1 MADLGATFVDAE
13 IAKTEKELKAVYNKA
28 YKDIL
33 QKQKDFNEKYKV
45 KEEKK
50 LKQVASGQM
59 TQEEFD
65 HWKKGQVF
73 QSKQWENKKK
83 QILETI
89 YKTNEIATGIVNGKT
104 HNVFAFNANYTAYDL
119 EHGAGVNFG
128 FELYDEATVVNLI
141 KNDPQLL
148 PKWKIDQPKDYV
160 WNQKKLNRQV
170 NLGIIEGESL
180 DKIANRLSDA
190 LTAQNFNKMR
200 TFARTA
206 MTGAQ
211 NSGRQIRLE
220 EAKGLGIKLKKEWMA
235 TLDSHTRINHRE
247 LDGQKVDTDK
257 EFEVGGMKIR
267 YPGDPQAHPSMV
279 YNCRCT
285 MVGDLENYPA
295 TYDRY
300 DNIDGKRIKGMTY
313 KEWEEAKKKG
323 DDISPI
329 PLTYSQIGLYKQSGD
344 LLDLFKDKKMSALY
358 NEMKA
363 TDTKAANQFYGEL
376 KKMGKP
382 SEVWQGYIDGKL
394 PDDQLKAIDDMLQKY
409 ADSAGLLKK
418 TPDVKE
424 LFKGKK
430 MSNVYNEMKEV
441 DKTAANQFYNE
452 LKAMGKPSEIWQ
464 QYMDG
469 TLDKNTADK
478 ITALLEQ
485 YASKANTVTSPVKD
499 IADVAKDVVDTT
511 KVAAKTVDNIK
522 DIKTLEDAQEA
533 LKKAQEAVNQA
544 GADKKFVGI
553 WKDPVTYADYESKK
567 ADIAA
572 KKQYYLDKIAEF
584 ESKGITNNQLK
595 QYLKDLE
602 EFEANGQAYSDLL
615 KNLEDAKKKVADLS
629 PKPQIKDTKT
639 LEEAQEALKK
649 AQEAVNS
656 IPNKKFT
663 LLWKEDVTYADYESK
678 KADIPTKKQYYMDKI
693 AKAEAEGNSISAS
706 IFKNHLK
713 NLEEFETNGEAYS
726 DLFKNLKDAKK
737 KVSEFHITGKMF
749 NADSFDDVVKK
760 AAHDFDDVEKADH
773 FHRKYL
779 DSIWD
784 KLTDEEKYGVWEYTR
799 NSNPMNK
806 SLSGYHDGW
815 SRMNFVGL
823 DKTDWGHEDSWR
835 SLPSAFQK
843 YGKDGHATY
852 HKAITDT
859 TKAIEKS
866 SLPEAVTLVRGSDK
880 SGFAGM
886 IEGDLFSFSE
896 AEKLLKKPVNKI
908 KEALEGQIIQNHA
921 FTSTGIA
928 SGTGFDGEVAY
939 RIYAPK
945 GTHGIYAEPQ
955 SYYGDTVGSNA
966 KLYKKGQS
974 YSSIGSEAEVILQR
988 GTEFRITNVE
998 KDEGTLIIEMEVV
1011 AQPDY
1016 FKYGDEDTFN
1026 AGKTR
1031 HKK

>member
-1 MADLGATFVDAE
+1 MADLGATFTDAE

-65 HWKKGQVF
+65 HWKKGQIF
-73 QSKQWENKKK
+73 QGKQWEGKKK
-83 QILETI
+83 QILGTI
-89 YKTNEIATGIVNGKT
+89 YKTNEVATGIVNGKT

-128 FELYDEATVVNLI
+128 FELYDETTVVNLI

-190 LTAQNFNKMR
+190 LVTQNFNKMR

-220 EAKGLGIKLKKEWMA
+220 EAKKLGINLKKEWMA
-235 TLDSHTRINHRE
+235 TLDAHTRINHRE
-247 LDGQKVDTDK
+247 LDGQKVEMD
-257 EFEVGGMKIR
+257 ESFEIKGIKIR
-267 YPGDPQAHPSMV
+267 YPGDPLAPPAMV

-285 MVGDLENYPA
+285 MVGDLTNYPA

-344 LLDLFKDKKMSALY
+344 LLDLFKDKKMSNLY

-382 SEVWQGYIDGKL
+382 SEVWQGYINGKL
-394 PDDQLKAIDDMLQKY
+394 PDDQLKAIDDMLQNY
-409 ADSAGLLKK
+409 ADNAGLLKK

-424 LFKGKK
+424 LFKDKK

-441 DKTAANQFYNE
+441 DKKAANQFYNE
-452 LKAMGKPSEIWQ
+452 LKGMGKPSEIWQ

-469 TLDKNTADK
+469 TLDKDASDK

-485 YASKANTVTSPVKD
+485 YASKSNAATSAVKD
-499 IADVAKDVVDTT
+499 AIDTAKDVLGKAPDPAPIKDLFGDTT
-511 KVAAKTVDNIK
+511 IDYSKYGNEEIYNILSGYKDYDDFLMGSSLSDNNAVMAFFGNFSNYQDEIDKAINEIKNLEKNKIATAA
-522 DIKTLEDAQEA
+522 KTLEDAQEA
-533 LKKAQEAVNQA
+533 LKKAQEAVNKS
-544 GADKKFVGI
+544 GADKQFFGI

-567 ADIAA
+567 AGIAA
-572 KKQYYLDKIAEF
+572 KKQYYVDQIAKAEANGWTV
-584 ESKGITNNQLK
+584 KADILK
-595 QYLKDLE
+595 DFLKDLE
-602 EFEANGQAYSDLL
+602 EFETNGQAYSDLL
-615 KNLEDAKKKVADLS
+615 KNLEDAKKKVVDLS
-629 PKPQIKDTKT
+629 PKPQIK
-639 LEEAQEALKK
+639 A
-649 AQEAVNS
+649 
-656 IPNKKFT
+656 
-663 LLWKEDVTYADYESK
+663 
-678 KADIPTKKQYYMDKI
+678 
-693 AKAEAEGNSISAS
+693 
-706 IFKNHLK
+706 
-713 NLEEFETNGEAYS
+713 
-726 DLFKNLKDAKK
+726 
-737 KVSEFHITGKMF
+737 TGKIF
-749 NADSFDDVVKK
+749 SADAFDEKTKK
-760 AAHDFDDVEKADH
+760 AAHNFTNRREADN
-773 FHRKYL
+773 FHRQYL

-784 KLTDEEKYGVWEYTR
+784 NLSNEEKYGIWEYTR

-815 SRMNFVGL
+815 SRSDFIGL

-835 SLPSAFQK
+835 SLPSVFSK
-843 YGKDGHATY
+843 YGKGGHATY

-866 SLPEAVTLVRGSDK
+866 ALPEGVKLVRGSDK
-880 SGFAGM
+880 NGFAGM
-886 IEGDLFSFSE
+886 IEGDLFSFDQ
-896 AEKLLKKPVNKI
+896 AKNLLNKPESTIKK
-908 KEALEGQIIQNHA
+908 ALEGQVIQNHA

-928 SGTGFDGEVAY
+928 SGTGFGGDVAY

-945 GTHGIYAEPQ
+945 GTHAIYAEPQ
-955 SYYGDTVGSNA
+955 SYFGNTISGA
-966 KLYKKGQS
+966 QLYKKGQS
-974 YSSIGSEAEVILQR
+974 YSGVGGEAEVILQR
-988 GTEFRITNVE
+988 GTEFRITNVT
-998 KDEGTLIIEMEVV
+998 KSGSQITVEMEVV

-1016 FKYGDEDTFN
+1016 FKFGDEDTFN

>member
-1 MADLGATFVDAE
+1 MADLGATFTDAE
-13 IAKTEKELKAVYNKA
+13 IVKTEKELKAVYNKA

-65 HWKKGQVF
+65 HWKKGQIF
-73 QSKQWENKKK
+73 QGKQWEGKKK
-83 QILETI
+83 QILGTI
-89 YKTNEIATGIVNGKT
+89 YKTNEVATGIVNGKT

-160 WNQKKLNRQV
+160 WNQKKLNRQI

-190 LTAQNFNKMR
+190 LVTQNFNKMR

-220 EAKGLGIKLKKEWMA
+220 EAKKLGINLKKEWMA
-235 TLDSHTRINHRE
+235 TLDAHTRINHRE
-247 LDGQKVDTDK
+247 LDGQKV
-257 EFEVGGMKIR
+257 EMEESFEIKGIKIR
-267 YPGDPQAHPSMV
+267 YPGDPLAPPAMV

-285 MVGDLENYPA
+285 MVGDLTNYPA

-323 DDISPI
+323 DDISPV

-344 LLDLFKDKKMSALY
+344 LLNLFKDKKMSNLY
-358 NEMKA
+358 NEMKT

-409 ADSAGLLKK
+409 ADNAGLLKK

-424 LFKGKK
+424 LFKDKK

-441 DKTAANQFYNE
+441 DKKAANQFYNE
-452 LKAMGKPSEIWQ
+452 LKGMGKPSEIWQ

-469 TLDKNTADK
+469 TLDKSAADK

-485 YASKANTVTSPVKD
+485 YASKANTATSAVTDAIGTAKDVLGKTPDPTPVKD
-499 IADVAKDVVDTT
+499 IKS
-511 KVAAKTVDNIK
+511 
-522 DIKTLEDAQEA
+522 LEDAQEA
-533 LKKAQEAVNQA
+533 LKKAQEAVNKA
-544 GADKKFVGI
+544 GADKKFIGI
-553 WKDPVTYADYESKK
+553 WKDEVTYADYEAKK
-567 ADIAA
+567 AGIAA
-572 KKQYYLDKIAEF
+572 KKDYYEKQIKKFQANIDAGIDDTKI
-584 ESKGITNNQLK
+584 LK
-595 QYLKDLE
+595 KMQGYLADLE

-615 KNLEDAKKKVADLS
+615 KNLEDIKKKVADLS
-629 PKPQIKDTKT
+629 PKPQIK
-639 LEEAQEALKK
+639 A
-649 AQEAVNS
+649 
-656 IPNKKFT
+656 
-663 LLWKEDVTYADYESK
+663 
-678 KADIPTKKQYYMDKI
+678 
-693 AKAEAEGNSISAS
+693 
-706 IFKNHLK
+706 
-713 NLEEFETNGEAYS
+713 
-726 DLFKNLKDAKK
+726 
-737 KVSEFHITGKMF
+737 TGKIF
-749 NADSFDDVVKK
+749 SADAFDEKTKK
-760 AAHDFDDVEKADH
+760 AAHNFTNKREADN
-773 FHRKYL
+773 FHRQYL

-784 KLTDEEKYGVWEYTR
+784 NLNDEEKYGIWEYTR

-815 SRMNFVGL
+815 SRSDFIGL

-835 SLPSAFQK
+835 SLPSAFKK
-843 YGKDGHATY
+843 YGKDGHVTY

-866 SLPEAVTLVRGSDK
+866 ALPEGVKLVRGSDK
-880 SGFAGM
+880 NGFAGM
-886 IEGDLFSFSE
+886 IEGDLFSFNQAKDLLNKSE
-896 AEKLLKKPVNKI
+896 GEIKK
-908 KEALEGQIIQNHA
+908 ALEGQVIQNHA

-928 SGTGFDGEVAY
+928 SGTGFGGEVAY
-939 RIYAPK
+939 RIYAPT
-945 GTHGIYAEPQ
+945 GTHAIYAEPQ
-955 SYYGDTVGSNA
+955 SYFGDTVGSSA

-974 YSSIGSEAEVILQR
+974 YSGVGSEAEVILQR
-988 GTEFRITNVE
+988 GTEFRITNVT
-998 KDEGTLIIEMEVV
+998 KSGSKITVEMEVV
-1011 AQPDY
+1011 SQPDY
-1016 FKYGDEDTFN
+1016 FKFGDEDTFN

>member
-1 MADLGATFVDAE
+1 MADLGATFTDAE

-33 QKQKDFNEKYKV
+33 QKQKDFNEKYKI

-73 QSKQWENKKK
+73 QGKQWENKKK
-83 QILETI
+83 QILGTI
-89 YKTNEIATGIVNGKT
+89 YKTNDVATEIVNGKT

-160 WNQKKLNRQV
+160 WNQKKLNRQI

-180 DKIANRLSDA
+180 DKIANRLGDA
-190 LTAQNFNKMR
+190 LVTQNFNKMR

-257 EFEVGGMKIR
+257 EFEVDGMKIR

-344 LLDLFKDKKMSALY
+344 LLNLFKDKKMSNLY
-358 NEMKA
+358 NEMKT
-363 TDTKAANQFYGEL
+363 TDTKAANQFYSEL

-424 LFKGKK
+424 LFKDKK

-441 DKTAANQFYNE
+441 DKKAANQFYSE
-452 LKAMGKPSEIWQ
+452 LKGMGKPSEVWQ
-464 QYMDG
+464 QYIDG
-469 TLDKNTADK
+469 TLDKDTADK

-485 YASKANTVTSPVKD
+485 YASKANTATSAVTDAIGAAKDVLGKAPDPAPVKD
-499 IADVAKDVVDTT
+499 LFDDKLFNNPDDLSDPFYDWYWDEKISSKIKGFPSAPEVWEMYKNGTLPGDVSDKLDDLLTAYAKDHGLIKDVVDTT
-511 KVAAKTVDNIK
+511 KAAAKTVEKVK

-533 LKKAQEAVNQA
+533 LKKAQEAVNKS
-544 GADKKFVGI
+544 GADKQFFGI
-553 WKDPVTYADYESKK
+553 WKDTVTYADYESKK

-572 KKQYYLDKIAEF
+572 KKQYYVDQIAKAEANGWTV
-584 ESKGITNNQLK
+584 KADTLK
-595 QYLKDLE
+595 DFLKDLE
-602 EFEANGQAYSDLL
+602 EFETNGQAYSDLL
-615 KNLEDAKKKVADLS
+615 KNLEDAKKKVSDLS
-629 PKPQIKDTKT
+629 PKPQIK
-639 LEEAQEALKK
+639 A
-649 AQEAVNS
+649 
-656 IPNKKFT
+656 
-663 LLWKEDVTYADYESK
+663 
-678 KADIPTKKQYYMDKI
+678 
-693 AKAEAEGNSISAS
+693 
-706 IFKNHLK
+706 
-713 NLEEFETNGEAYS
+713 
-726 DLFKNLKDAKK
+726 
-737 KVSEFHITGKMF
+737 TGKIF
-749 NADSFDDVVKK
+749 NADAFDEKTKK
-760 AAHDFDDVEKADH
+760 AAHNFTDRREADK

-784 KLTDEEKYGVWEYTR
+784 DLSNEEKYGIWEYTR

-815 SRMNFVGL
+815 SRSDFIGL

-835 SLPSAFQK
+835 SLPSVFKK
-843 YGKDGHATY
+843 YGKDGHVTY

-866 SLPEAVTLVRGSDK
+866 ALPEGVKLVRGSDK
-880 SGFAGM
+880 NGFAGM
-886 IEGDLFSFSE
+886 IEGDLFSFDQAKNILNKSE
-896 AEKLLKKPVNKI
+896 SEIKK
-908 KEALEGQIIQNHA
+908 ALEGQVIQNHA

-928 SGTGFDGEVAY
+928 SGTGFGGEVAY

-945 GTHGIYAEPQ
+945 GTHAIYAEPQ
-955 SYYGDTVGSNA
+955 SYYGDTVGSDA

-974 YSSIGSEAEVILQR
+974 YDDVGGEAEVILQR
-988 GTEFRITNVE
+988 GTEFRITNVT
-998 KDEGTLIIEMEVV
+998 KSGSKLTIEMEIV

>member
-1 MADLGATFVDAE
+1 MADLGATFTDAE

-50 LKQVASGQM
+50 LKQVASGQI

-65 HWKKGQVF
+65 HWKKGQIF
-73 QSKQWENKKK
+73 QGKQWEGKKK
-83 QILETI
+83 QILGTI
-89 YKTNEIATGIVNGKT
+89 YKTNDIATGIVNGKT

-128 FELYDEATVVNLI
+128 FELYDETTVTNLI

-148 PKWKIDQPKDYV
+148 PKWKIDQPKDYT
-160 WNQKKLNRQV
+160 WNQKKLNRQI

-180 DKIANRLSDA
+180 DKIANRLSDT
-190 LTAQNFNKMR
+190 LVTQNFNKMR

-220 EAKGLGIKLKKEWMA
+220 EAKKLGINLKKEWMA
-235 TLDSHTRINHRE
+235 TLDAHTRINHRE
-247 LDGQKVDTDK
+247 LDGQKV
-257 EFEVGGMKIR
+257 EMEESFEIKGIKIR
-267 YPGDPQAHPSMV
+267 YPGDPLAPPAMV

-285 MVGDLENYPA
+285 MVGDLTNYPS

-323 DDISPI
+323 DDISPV
-329 PLTYSQIGLYKQSGD
+329 PLTYSQIGLYKQSSD
-344 LLDLFKDKKMSALY
+344 LLNLFKDKKMSNLY
-358 NEMKA
+358 NEMKT

-409 ADSAGLLKK
+409 ADDAGLLKK

-424 LFKGKK
+424 LFKDKK

-441 DKTAANQFYNE
+441 DKKAANQFYNE
-452 LKAMGKPSEIWQ
+452 LKGMGKPSEIWQ

-469 TLDKNTADK
+469 TLDKSAADK

-485 YASKANTVTSPVKD
+485 YASKATTATSAVTDAMSASKAANAVKD
-499 IADVAKDVVDTT
+499 
-511 KVAAKTVDNIK
+511 IK
-522 DIKTLEDAQEA
+522 DIKTLEEAQEA
-533 LKKAQEAVNQA
+533 LKKAQEAVNKS
-544 GADKKFVGI
+544 GADKQFVGI

-567 ADIAA
+567 AGIAA
-572 KKQYYLDKIAEF
+572 KKQYYIDKIAEF
-584 ESKGITNNQLK
+584 ESKGITNKQLK
-595 QYLKDLE
+595 QYLADLE
-602 EFEANGQAYSDLL
+602 EFEVNGQAYSDLL

-629 PKPQIKDTKT
+629 PKPQIK
-639 LEEAQEALKK
+639 A
-649 AQEAVNS
+649 
-656 IPNKKFT
+656 
-663 LLWKEDVTYADYESK
+663 
-678 KADIPTKKQYYMDKI
+678 
-693 AKAEAEGNSISAS
+693 
-706 IFKNHLK
+706 
-713 NLEEFETNGEAYS
+713 
-726 DLFKNLKDAKK
+726 
-737 KVSEFHITGKMF
+737 TGKIF
-749 NADSFDDVVKK
+749 SADAFDEKTKK
-760 AAHDFDDVEKADH
+760 AAHNFTSRKQADD

-784 KLTDEEKYGVWEYTR
+784 DLSDEEKYGIWEYTR

-815 SRMNFVGL
+815 SRSDFIGL

-835 SLPSAFQK
+835 SLPSIFSK
-843 YGKDGHATY
+843 YGKNGHATY

-866 SLPEAVTLVRGSDK
+866 ALPEGVKLVRGSDK
-880 SGFAGM
+880 NGFAGM
-886 IEGDLFSFSE
+886 IEGDLFSFDQ
-896 AEKLLKKPVNKI
+896 AKNLLNKPETTIKK
-908 KEALEGQIIQNHA
+908 ALEGQVIQNHA

-928 SGTGFDGEVAY
+928 SGTGFGGDVAY

-945 GTHGIYAEPQ
+945 GTHAIYAEPQ
-955 SYYGDTVGSNA
+955 SYFGDTISGA
-966 KLYKKGQS
+966 QLYKKGQA
-974 YSSIGSEAEVILQR
+974 YSGVGGEAEVILQR
-988 GTEFRITNVE
+988 GTEFRITNVT
-998 KDEGTLIIEMEVV
+998 KSGSQITVEMEVV

-1016 FKYGDEDTFN
+1016 FKFGDEDTFN

>member
-33 QKQKDFNEKYKV
+33 QKQKDFNAKYKV

-73 QSKQWENKKK
+73 QGKQWENKKK
-83 QILETI
+83 QILGTI

-160 WNQKKLNRQV
+160 WNQKKLNRQI
-170 NLGIIEGESL
+170 NLGIVEGESL
-180 DKIANRLSDA
+180 DKIANRLGDA
-190 LTAQNFNKMR
+190 LVTQNFNKMR

-235 TLDSHTRINHRE
+235 TLDTHTRINHRE

-257 EFEVGGMKIR
+257 EFEVDGMKIR

-323 DDISPI
+323 DDISPV

-344 LLDLFKDKKMSALY
+344 LLDLFKDKKMSNLY

-382 SEVWQGYIDGKL
+382 SEVWQGYINGKL

-430 MSNVYNEMKEV
+430 MSNVYNEIKEV
-441 DKTAANQFYNE
+441 DKKAANQFYNE
-452 LKAMGKPSEIWQ
+452 LKGMGKPSEVWQ

-485 YASKANTVTSPVKD
+485 YASKANAATSAVKD
-499 IADVAKDVVDTT
+499 AVDTAKDVLGKAPESAPIKDLFSDNILDLPDDGLTVDIFNMAYSNDPNTPWTKQWEMYKKGTLSKDVSEKFDDLLTKYAKDHGLIKDVVDTT
-511 KVAAKTVDNIK
+511 KTAAKTVEKVK
-522 DIKTLEDAQEA
+522 DIKTLEGAQEV

-567 ADIAA
+567 AGIAS
-572 KKQYYLDKIAEF
+572 KKQYYIDQIANAEANGWTNKANTL
-584 ESKGITNNQLK
+584 KG
-595 QYLKDLE
+595 YLKDLE
-602 EFEANGQAYSDLL
+602 EFETNGQAYSDLL

-629 PKPQIKDTKT
+629 PKSQIK
-639 LEEAQEALKK
+639 A
-649 AQEAVNS
+649 
-656 IPNKKFT
+656 
-663 LLWKEDVTYADYESK
+663 
-678 KADIPTKKQYYMDKI
+678 
-693 AKAEAEGNSISAS
+693 
-706 IFKNHLK
+706 
-713 NLEEFETNGEAYS
+713 
-726 DLFKNLKDAKK
+726 
-737 KVSEFHITGKMF
+737 TGKIF
-749 NADSFDDVVKK
+749 SADAFDEKTKK
-760 AAHDFDDVEKADH
+760 AAHNFTNKKEADR
-773 FHRKYL
+773 FHRQYL

-784 KLTDEEKYGVWEYTR
+784 DLTNEEKYGVWEYTR

-815 SRMNFVGL
+815 SRSNFIGL

-835 SLPSAFQK
+835 SLPSNFKK

-852 HKAITDT
+852 HKAILDT
-859 TKAIEKS
+859 TNAIEKS
-866 SLPEAVTLVRGSDK
+866 SLPEGVRLVRGSDK
-880 SGFAGM
+880 GGFAGM
-886 IEGDLFSFSE
+886 IEGDLFSFDQ
-896 AEKLLKKPVNKI
+896 AKNLLNKPVDEIRK
-908 KEALEGQIIQNHA
+908 ALEGQVIQNHA

-928 SGTGFDGEVAY
+928 SGTGFGGDVAY
-939 RIYAPK
+939 KIYAPK
-945 GTHGIYAEPQ
+945 GTHAIYAEPQ
-955 SYYGDTVGSNA
+955 SYFGNTVGGEA
-966 KLYKKGQS
+966 KLYKKGQA
-974 YSSIGSEAEVILQR
+974 YSSVGGEAEVILQR
-988 GTEFRITNVE
+988 GTEFRITGVS
-998 KDEGTLIIEMEVV
+998 KSGGTLVVEMEVV

-1016 FKYGDEDTFN
+1016 FKFGDEDTFN

>member
-1 MADLGATFVDAE
+1 MADLGAAFTDAE

-28 YKDIL
+28 YKEIL
-33 QKQKDFNEKYKV
+33 QKQKDFNEKYKI

-73 QSKQWENKKK
+73 QGKQWENKKK
-83 QILETI
+83 QILGTI
-89 YKTNEIATGIVNGKT
+89 YKTNDIATGIVNGKT
-104 HNVFAFNANYTAYDL
+104 HNVFSFNANYTAYDL

-128 FELYDEATVVNLI
+128 FELYDEATVINLI

-148 PKWKIDQPKDYV
+148 PKWKIDQPKDYT
-160 WNQKKLNRQV
+160 WNQKKLNRQI

-180 DKIANRLSDA
+180 DKIANRLGDA
-190 LTAQNFNKMR
+190 LVTQNFNKMR

-220 EAKGLGIKLKKEWMA
+220 EAKKLGINLKKEWMA
-235 TLDSHTRINHRE
+235 TLDAHTRINHRE
-247 LDGQKVDTDK
+247 LDGQKV
-257 EFEVGGMKIR
+257 EMEESFEIKGIKIR
-267 YPGDPQAHPSMV
+267 YPGDPLAPPAMV

-285 MVGDLENYPA
+285 MVGDLTNYPA

-329 PLTYSQIGLYKQSGD
+329 PLTYSQIGLYKQSAD
-344 LLDLFKDKKMSALY
+344 LLDLFKDKKMSNIY

-363 TDTKAANQFYGEL
+363 VDSKSANQFYSEL

-382 SEVWQGYIDGKL
+382 SEVWQNYIDGKL
-394 PDDQLKAIDDMLQKY
+394 PDDQLKNIDGMLQKY
-409 ADSAGLLKK
+409 ADDAGLLKK

-424 LFKGKK
+424 LFKDKK

-441 DKTAANQFYNE
+441 DKKAANQFYNE
-452 LKAMGKPSEIWQ
+452 LKGMGKPSEIWQ

-469 TLDKNTADK
+469 TLDKDASDK

-485 YASKANTVTSPVKD
+485 YASKANTATSAVTDAMSASKAANAVKD
-499 IADVAKDVVDTT
+499 
-511 KVAAKTVDNIK
+511 IK
-522 DIKTLEDAQEA
+522 DIKTLSDAQDA
-533 LKKAQEAVNQA
+533 LKKAQEAVNKS
-544 GADKKFVGI
+544 GADKQFVGI

-567 ADIAA
+567 AGIAA
-572 KKQYYLDKIAEF
+572 KKQYYIDQIAKAEANGWT
-584 ESKGITNNQLK
+584 SKANTLK
-595 QYLKDLE
+595 GYLADLE

-615 KNLEDAKKKVADLS
+615 KNVDNYKKLVSDLS
-629 PKPQIKDTKT
+629 PKPQIK
-639 LEEAQEALKK
+639 A
-649 AQEAVNS
+649 
-656 IPNKKFT
+656 
-663 LLWKEDVTYADYESK
+663 
-678 KADIPTKKQYYMDKI
+678 
-693 AKAEAEGNSISAS
+693 
-706 IFKNHLK
+706 
-713 NLEEFETNGEAYS
+713 
-726 DLFKNLKDAKK
+726 
-737 KVSEFHITGKMF
+737 TGKV
-749 NADSFDDVVKK
+749 FDQDVFEDAAKK
-760 AAHDFDDVEKADH
+760 AAHNFTNRNEADK

-784 KLTDEEKYGVWEYTR
+784 NLTDEEKYGVWEYTR

-806 SLSGYHDGW
+806 SLSGYHDSW
-815 SRMNFVGL
+815 SRSSFIGM

-843 YGKDGHATY
+843 FGKGGHATY
-852 HKAITDT
+852 HKAIVDT

-866 SLPEAVTLVRGSDK
+866 TLPEGVTLVRGSDK
-880 SGFAGM
+880 NGFAGM
-886 IEGDLFSFSE
+886 IEGDLFSFDQAKNVLGKPISE
-896 AEKLLKKPVNKI
+896 VKK
-908 KEALEGQIIQNHA
+908 ALEGQVIQNHA

-928 SGTGFDGEVAY
+928 SGTGFGGDVAY

-955 SYYGDTVGSNA
+955 SYFGDTVGSSA

-974 YSSIGSEAEVILQR
+974 YSGVGSEAEIILQR
-988 GTEFRITNVE
+988 GTEFRITNVS
-998 KDEGTLIIEMEVV
+998 KSGGTMVVEMEIV

>member
-1 MADLGATFVDAE
+1 MADLGATFTDAE

-33 QKQKDFNEKYKV
+33 QKQKDFNEKYKI

-73 QSKQWENKKK
+73 QGKQWENKKK
-83 QILETI
+83 QILGTI
-89 YKTNEIATGIVNGKT
+89 YKTNEVATGIVNGKT

-128 FELYDEATVVNLI
+128 FELYDETTVVNLI

-160 WNQKKLNRQV
+160 WNQKKLNRQI

-180 DKIANRLSDA
+180 DKIANRLGDA
-190 LTAQNFNKMR
+190 LVTQNFNKMR

-257 EFEVGGMKIR
+257 EFEVDGIKIR

-323 DDISPI
+323 DDISPV

-344 LLDLFKDKKMSALY
+344 LLDLFKDKKMSNLY

-382 SEVWQGYIDGKL
+382 SEVWQDYIDGKL

-409 ADSAGLLKK
+409 ANSAGLLKK

-424 LFKGKK
+424 LFKDKK

-441 DKTAANQFYNE
+441 DKKAANQFYNE
-452 LKAMGKPSEIWQ
+452 LKGMGKPSETWQ

-469 TLDKNTADK
+469 TLDKKTADK

-485 YASKANTVTSPVKD
+485 YASKANMATSAVTDAIGAAKDALGKAPEPAPIKDLFGDTVGDLPSELNGKFYDLYYDEGLVSQLKGFPSGAEAWKMYKNGVLPKD
-499 IADVAKDVVDTT
+499 MEEKIDDLLTKYAKDNGLIKDVVDTT
-511 KVAAKTVDNIK
+511 KTASKAANAVK
-522 DIKTLEDAQEA
+522 DIKTLSDAQDA
-533 LKKAQEAVNQA
+533 LKKAQEAVNKA
-544 GADKKFVGI
+544 GADKKFIGI
-553 WKDPVTYADYESKK
+553 WKDEVTYADYESKK
-567 ADIAA
+567 AGIAA
-572 KKQYYLDKIAEF
+572 KKQYYIDKIAEF
-584 ESKGITNNQLK
+584 ESKGITNKQLK
-595 QYLKDLE
+595 QYLADLE

-629 PKPQIKDTKT
+629 PKPQIK
-639 LEEAQEALKK
+639 A
-649 AQEAVNS
+649 
-656 IPNKKFT
+656 
-663 LLWKEDVTYADYESK
+663 
-678 KADIPTKKQYYMDKI
+678 
-693 AKAEAEGNSISAS
+693 
-706 IFKNHLK
+706 
-713 NLEEFETNGEAYS
+713 
-726 DLFKNLKDAKK
+726 
-737 KVSEFHITGKMF
+737 TGKIF
-749 NADSFDDVVKK
+749 SADAFDEKTKK
-760 AAHDFDDVEKADH
+760 AAHNFTNKREADN
-773 FHRKYL
+773 FHRQYL

-784 KLTDEEKYGVWEYTR
+784 DLTNEEKYGVWEYTR

-806 SLSGYHDGW
+806 SLSGYHDSW
-815 SRMNFVGL
+815 SRSSFIGL

-835 SLPSAFQK
+835 SLPSNFKK

-852 HKAITDT
+852 HKAILDT
-859 TKAIEKS
+859 TNAIEKS
-866 SLPEAVTLVRGSDK
+866 SLPEGVRLVRGSDK

-886 IEGDLFSFSE
+886 IEGDLFSFDQAKNLLNKSE
-896 AEKLLKKPVNKI
+896 SEIKK
-908 KEALEGQIIQNHA
+908 ALEGQVIQNHA

-928 SGTGFDGEVAY
+928 SGTGFGGEVAY

-945 GTHGIYAEPQ
+945 GTHAIYAEPQ
-955 SYYGDTVGSNA
+955 SYFGDTVGGKA
-966 KLYKKGQS
+966 KLYKKGQA
-974 YSSIGSEAEVILQR
+974 YSSVGGEAEVILQR
-988 GTEFRITNVE
+988 GTEFRITGVS
-998 KDEGTLIIEMEVV
+998 KSGGTLVVEMEVV

-1016 FKYGDEDTFN
+1016 FKFGDEDTFN